1 MKEVYI
7 KPQSECIEVEP
18 TVLAASFAMDN
29 EAEDDVVAGVRKRDP
44 RQWGDLWRE

>member
-18 TVLAASFAMDN
+18 TVLAASFAMDD
-29 EAEDDVVAGVRKRDP
+29 EAKDDVVAGAQKRD
-44 RQWGDLWRE
+44 RQQWGNLWE